1 MVFECAI
8 GEYSDVYDDV
18 DDEQHSYI
26 RDPDPR
32 LQDFVGFP
40 EEEQLVSLAG
50 RHIAANVF
58 DLTKTK
64 LPGTRAKLMP
74 FEPSLVHARQKQNS
88 TQNRFRGPRRRE
100 QSEPGHRVS
109 AARKCSA
116 TSSQTQT
123 CRSYTVSSCQCMTDS
138 GSSRRNST
146 WRSCITNV
154 RLSIFQHCLRTTA
167 LSAVLQQWTK
177 ILMIGLLMRQLTIRS
192 PYAVMK
198 HVAHAWSHTICP
210 NLTSYYTLMALASTK
225 TAGLTSSHA
234 EAAVQSSLVPSPHQ
248 AEERLTLRC
257 SRLLSYRFVSKL
269 L

>member
-1 MVFECAI
+1 MRGKSKTA
-8 GEYSDVYDDV
+8 
-18 DDEQHSYI
+18 
-26 RDPDPR
+26 RK
-32 LQDFVGFP
+32 
-40 EEEQLVSLAG
+40 
-50 RHIAANVF
+50 IASEG
-58 DLTKTK
+58 L
-64 LPGTRAKLMP
+64 
-74 FEPSLVHARQKQNS
+74 
-88 TQNRFRGPRRRE
+88 RRRE
-100 QSEPGHRVS
+100 QSEPSHRIS

-116 TSSQTQT
+116 TF
-123 CRSYTVSSCQCMTDS
+123 
-138 GSSRRNST
+138 GS

-154 RLSIFQHCLRTTA
+154 RLSIFQHCLRATA

-192 PYAVMK
+192 PYAVIK

-225 TAGLTSSHA
+225 TAGLTSSHV

-248 AEERLTLRC
+248 AEERLTLRY